1 MPDIF
6 DEVQEDLRA
15 ERAKRLFNRYA
26 GLLAGAALL
35 VVGAVAGSQ
44 GWRWWQER
52 GAMAAAEG
60 YLAAARSASEQGTD
74 AAAAAGRFAAVASEA
89 FTVEDILAETA
100 VARVTERG
108 ATRADD
114 RISEAAMEDRKKD
127 GYF

>member
-26 GLLAGAALL
+26 GLVAGAALL
-35 VVGAVAGSQ
+35 VVGAVAGAQ

-89 FTVEDILAETA
+89 PAGYRTLARELV
-100 VARVTERG
+100 VAEGIV
-108 ATRADD
+108 TRADG
-114 RISEAAMEDRKKD
+114 SAV
-127 GYF
+127 